1 MFEINVTDPMVITL
15 ANKVRGYG
23 DKLKKSVSRIQ
34 NSLNGVLEEGDTVTL
49 NAGLAGIGE
58 VDDKGVITPFYQFSG
73 VLTKATGQTSPI
85 NVSVRQLISPTIGL
99 KLTND
104 GALLR
109 DALTYRFGKGN
120 VSFVDITASDGTVET
135 VPVLNENMSFK
146 IVKKDVYEPSFST
159 GSYDKDLQGW
169 PKPTERKGYAIAAQ

>member
-58 VDDKGVITPFYQFSG
+58 VEDKGAITPFYQFSG
-73 VLTKATGQTSPI
+73 VLTKANGQKSTI
-85 NVSVRQLISPTIGL
+85 NVSVRQLTSPTIGL
-99 KLTND
+99 EVTKD

-109 DALTYRFGKGN
+109 SAMSYRFGKGN
-120 VSFVDITASDGTVET
+120 VSFVDITAENGAVVT
-135 VPVLNENMSFK
+135 VPVLNDTMSFK

-169 PKPTERKGYAIAAQ
+169 PKPTERKGYAIAAR